1 MAGPW
6 VCLLLARRAV
16 HALTGS
22 LSIPLTPDQ
31 MHIVHEK
38 EKGLSGNA
46 SQNQFAEDEIA
57 VLAFMVE
64 VGRHPRVGGAGS

>member
-6 VCLLLARRAV
+6 VCLLWARRAV

-38 EKGLSGNA
+38 GLSRNA

>member
-1 MAGPW
+1 
-6 VCLLLARRAV
+6 
-16 HALTGS
+16 
-22 LSIPLTPDQ
+22 

-38 EKGLSGNA
+38 GLSRNA